1 MVKQYLLLIRV
12 PNLFTIPSNILAGYF
27 ATISTANADVDQLLS
42 LIVSSVLLYVSGIV
56 LNDYFDINVDR
67 KERPSR
73 PLASGR
79 ITKRSALLLAVISIV
94 AGNILALSVSWT
106 SFIISGSLTLV
117 IFAYNYRLKR
127 NAISNPLAM
136 GLARFLNV
144 VLGGSPALG
153 LVLTNDLILFF
164 VGYCLFLYIAAI
176 SLLSRKE
183 VSDTIIFFSRSS
195 WIPIVLSASTIVLI
209 IVSILLVGIYG
220 YFRFDFI
227 FNLIVFSCVMS
238 GSFLRLCVTLKR
250 LTESTGEKPYKMN
263 EEGVRDIDGM
273 GASREIQRTIKTMIL
288 SIIILDSI
296 FLSGLVGIYTGLV
309 VLLLVIPPIVL
320 GRKLYVT

>member
-1 MVKQYLLLIRV
+1 MVRQYLLLIRV
-12 PNLFTIPSNILAGYF
+12 PNLFTVPSNILAGYF
-27 ATISTANADVDQLLS
+27 ATITTANADVDQLLS

-209 IVSILLVGIYG
+209 IVSILVVGIYG

-238 GSFLRLCVTLKR
+238 GTFLRLCVTLKR

>member
-1 MVKQYLLLIRV
+1 MVRQYLLLIRV
-12 PNLFTIPSNILAGYF
+12 PNLFTVPSNILAGYF

-183 VSDTIIFFSRSS
+183 VSDTIIFLSRSS

-209 IVSILLVGIYG
+209 IVSILVVGIYG

-238 GSFLRLCVTLKR
+238 GCFLRLCVTLKR

-263 EEGVRDIDGM
+263 EEGIRDIDGM

>member
-1 MVKQYLLLIRV
+1 
-12 PNLFTIPSNILAGYF
+12 
-27 ATISTANADVDQLLS
+27 
-42 LIVSSVLLYVSGIV
+42 
-56 LNDYFDINVDR
+56 
-67 KERPSR
+67 
-73 PLASGR
+73 
-79 ITKRSALLLAVISIV
+79 RSALLLAVISIV

-263 EEGVRDIDGM
+263 EEGIRDIDGM

>member
-1 MVKQYLLLIRV
+1 MVRQYLLLIRV
-12 PNLFTIPSNILAGYF
+12 PNLFTVPSNILAGYF
-27 ATISTANADVDQLLS
+27 ATITTANADVDQLLS

-153 LVLTNDLILFF
+153 LVLTNDLIL
-164 VGYCLFLYIAAI
+164 LFLCYCQFFYIAAI

-183 VSDTIIFFSRSS
+183 VSETIIFFSRSS

-209 IVSILLVGIYG
+209 IVSILVVGIYG
-220 YFRFDFI
+220 YLRFDFI

-238 GSFLRLCVTLKR
+238 GTFLRLCVTLKR

-263 EEGVRDIDGM
+263 EKKVRDIDGM

-288 SIIILDSI
+288 SIIVLDSI

>member
-1 MVKQYLLLIRV
+1 MVRQYLLLIRV
-12 PNLFTIPSNILAGYF
+12 PNLFTVPSNILAGYF

-136 GLARFLNV
+136 GSARFLNV

-183 VSDTIIFFSRSS
+183 VSDTIIFLSRSS
-195 WIPIVLSASTIVLI
+195 WIPVVLSASTIVLI
-209 IVSILLVGIYG
+209 IISIIVVGLYG
-220 YFRFDFI
+220 YLRFDFI
-227 FNLIVFSCVMS
+227 FNLIVFSCVMC
-238 GSFLRLCVTLKR
+238 GTFLRLCVTLKK